1 MLHMLATRRNSGIRE
16 KGEGSGDPPRFERR
30 PLHHATIPPF
40 HHSTTPPLHHSTTP
54 PLHHSTTPTLPHSHT
69 PTLRST
75 TRAYTLIEILV
86 VVGIFSILGSVLISL
101 LYGAVRTWRQGEAS
115 RQAFQAAS
123 VAIEQ
128 LKEDL
133 TSVYTVESKDKTYSP
148 AERVEVQFICRY
160 VKDEDSTDGYVQE
173 LTLVRTIPQIV
184 RNIVASTAGNLVDD
198 DKDKLKLET
207 AVNDDFTDDEDGD
220 RWMLRN
226 DGIDNDGDGNV
237 DEDAEGILGINE
249 AGTGGVGEGTDEEWY
264 NLVDDDGDGKVD
276 EDLRPLGDLMIVRY
290 VALNGTLYR
299 GVQAPLAM
307 NRDPLDPR
315 RATEEPDTHERF
327 AITAPSKKASE
338 YNRDGF
344 PISPLTTG
352 VLYFGVRFWTP
363 HTTNWEEGL
372 GKDDPDGNG
381 DVGPEEIWDS
391 TRGLRLVGT
400 SPNGRIISIYKKDIP
415 DNDIAVDVALPA
427 LDVRP
432 STAEKRI
439 VSGSSTP
446 LEFYYYKPPTNV
458 VGDYNYRP
466 PVLDGDGYDTY
477 FDPSD
482 DVFPRRAQVT
492 LVITNTRG
500 RPRVAALKEKLEA
513 SDEGMIIVDNSTIF
527 RSDDHKYVKIGQEWI
542 RYTHFGTG
550 GSIFIAPGG
559 RGARGTVPAEH
570 LAGADVETGRTF
582 VLTIDLP
589 SSRELKE

>member
-16 KGEGSGDPPRFERR
+16 KGEGSGDPPRFEYR
-30 PLHHATIPPF
+30 
-40 HHSTTPPLHHSTTP
+40 SLHHSITP
-54 PLHHSTTPTLPHSHT
+54 EFRHSRVPTLQHSQ
-69 PTLRST
+69 S
-75 TRAYTLIEILV
+75 AYTLIEILV
-86 VVGIFSILGSVLISL
+86 VVGIFSILGSVLIAL
-101 LYGAVRTWRQGEAS
+101 LYGAIRTWRQGEAS

-133 TSVYTVESKDKTYSP
+133 TSVYTVESTDKTYSP

-198 DKDKLKLET
+198 DGDKSNLET

-226 DGIDNDGDGNV
+226 DGIDNNGDGNV

-344 PISPLTTG
+344 PISPLISG
-352 VLYFGVRFWTP
+352 VVYFGIRFWTP

-372 GKDDPDGNG
+372 GKGDPDKDPEDPG
-381 DVGPEEIWDS
+381 GPEEIWDS
-391 TRGLRLVGT
+391 TRGLTLTARKL
-400 SPNGRIISIYKKDIP
+400 SIAKNGESDS
-415 DNDIAVDVALPA
+415 VSLPA
-427 LDVRP
+427 LDARP
-432 STAEKRI
+432 SEEKKRE
-439 VSGSSTP
+439 VSGSSAP
-446 LEFYYYKPPTNV
+446 LEFYYYKKPT
-458 VGDYNYRP
+458 GSISTYHYRP

-542 RYTHFGTG
+542 RYTHFGSG